1 MPSPHELEQLIDTA
15 LQRSPLYHKNML
27 KSISVTTNLAT
38 VQISSQAL
46 TLDQQ
51 IQLRSTILQT
61 LPNSIRLDLTF
72 PHHDNTT
79 PLPQNSTTVSNAN
92 ITRSPR
98 AIPMV
103 ANIIAVAS
111 GKGGV
116 GKSTICANLACAL
129 ATPSDGTQG
138 IATGVLDADI
148 YGPSIPALL
157 GDSSPLT
164 VNAAGKL
171 EPRQAHA
178 VQYVSFGNLATA
190 DSPAI
195 WRGPMISKAFR
206 QLCYQ
211 VAWSPCTCLLIDL
224 PPGTGDIQ
232 LTMLETL
239 PLHGAIIVTTAQ
251 QLALLDVRKAVA
263 MFRKLQVP
271 ILGIVEN
278 MTHYHCPHC
287 EKDSRMYSASELH
300 HYAETQA
307 IPILARLP
315 FLPALQAAKMSSQPS
330 ELLELATFVRNSL

>member
-1 MPSPHELEQLIDTA
+1 MPTTQELEQLIATA

-27 KSISVTTNLAT
+27 KSISVATNLAT
-38 VQISSQAL
+38 VQITSAAL
-46 TLDQQ
+46 TLEQQ
-51 IQLRSTILQT
+51 LQIRGTILQAI
-61 LPNSIRLDLTF
+61 PESIQLNLTF
-72 PHHDNTT
+72 PQHDKTT
-79 PLPQNSTTVSNAN
+79 PLPQSSATISNSN

-103 ANIIAVAS
+103 ANIIAIAS

-129 ATPSDGTQG
+129 ATPGDGAQG

-178 VQYVSFGNLATA
+178 IQYVSFGNLTTA

-211 VAWSPCTCLLIDL
+211 VAWSPCTCMLIDL

-287 EKDSRMYSASELH
+287 EKDSRMYNDSELH
-300 HYAETQA
+300 HYAETHA

-315 FLPALQAAKMSSQPS
+315 FLPALQAAKISSQQK
-330 ELLELATFVRNSL
+330 ELLELATFVRHSL